1 MSRGLRA
8 TVMAGVRGV
17 CDPLSNP
24 KQFCK
29 SDGELAYKRG
39 SVVVAISRANR

>member
-1 MSRGLRA
+1 MVSDGA
-8 TVMAGVRGV
+8 RGV
-17 CDPLSNP
+17 CGAKYTSPDNYGE
-24 KQFCK
+24 